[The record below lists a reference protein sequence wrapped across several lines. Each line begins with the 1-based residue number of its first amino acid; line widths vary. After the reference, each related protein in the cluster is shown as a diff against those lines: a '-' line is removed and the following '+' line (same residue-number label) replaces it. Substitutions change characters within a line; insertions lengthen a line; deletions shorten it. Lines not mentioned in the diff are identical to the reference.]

1 MCNISIVF
9 FCVLCSTSAWD
20 ITSGVV
26 YMAFQK
32 MRMKYFLERPPS
44 VKIWNFLYSYALEI
58 WFSHLKWILG
68 SSSFMNIK
76 YMTIFRFFHFSLEI
90 FVFELHL
97 SIRDQDW
104 QFLREALLKYSS
116 SWTKK
121 LFDQWKMG
129 IKIKSTLLQT
139 FWKIGSNVSLHP
151 PQISKLLLK
160 CVHISTM

>member
-1 MCNISIVF
+1 MKKRKIWFLCINSIVF
-9 FCVLCSTSAWD
+9 FCILCSTSVWD

-116 SWTKK
+116 SQTEKNGPSDKIYIASDFLKK
-121 LFDQWKMG
+121 W
-129 IKIKSTLLQT
+129 IKRITSSTSNIKTCT
-139 FWKIGSNVSLHP
+139 TIA
-151 PQISKLLLK
+151 
-160 CVHISTM
+160 

>member
-1 MCNISIVF
+1 MCIISIVF
-9 FCVLCSTSAWD
+9 FCILCSTSAWD

-116 SWTKK
+116 SRTEKNGHSDKIYIASDFLKNW
-121 LFDQWKMG
+121 
-129 IKIKSTLLQT
+129 IKRITSSTSNIKT
-139 FWKIGSNVSLHP
+139 IA
-151 PQISKLLLK
+151 
-160 CVHISTM
+160 

>member
-1 MCNISIVF
+1 MFCTPLSCYNRPCARRSCVVLTIWTFEEEKRKKLCIISIVF
-9 FCVLCSTSAWD
+9 FCVLCSTSVWD

-116 SWTKK
+116 SGTKK
-121 LFDQWKMG
+121 NG
-129 IKIKSTLLQT
+129 
-139 FWKIGSNVSLHP
+139 H
-151 PQISKLLLK
+151 
-160 CVHISTM
+160 

>member
-1 MCNISIVF
+1 MCIISIVF
-9 FCVLCSTSAWD
+9 FCVLCSTSVWD

-116 SWTKK
+116 SQTEKNGHSDKIYIASDFLKNW
-121 LFDQWKMG
+121 
-129 IKIKSTLLQT
+129 IKRFTSSTSNIKT
-139 FWKIGSNVSLHP
+139 ID
-151 PQISKLLLK
+151 
-160 CVHISTM
+160 